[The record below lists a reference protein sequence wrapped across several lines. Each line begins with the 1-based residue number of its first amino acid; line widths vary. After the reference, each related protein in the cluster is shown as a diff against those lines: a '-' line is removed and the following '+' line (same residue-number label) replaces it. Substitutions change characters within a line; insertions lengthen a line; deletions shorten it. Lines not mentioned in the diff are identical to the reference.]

1 MANDLIAQLIKED
14 DLRRSMK
21 RNEVKGASNNSDRRV
36 MMISN
41 KPSKARAQDV
51 KKHRKC
57 YNCGTAGHYANECK
71 KVKSEV

>member
-57 YNCGTAGHYANECK
+57 
-71 KVKSEV
+71 